1 MPRGLSLL
9 LVFVCPT
16 LVFACNDD
24 VEQAVPEDVCY
35 SGTQWIGGRRG
46 SPHMYP
52 GRDCVGCHIENDGP
66 QLMLGGT
73 VYAYTEGDLA
83 PTTTVTQSGED
94 CFGEPGV
101 NVQVTGFDG
110 QLFDLTTNEAGN
122 FFVEGNPEDLVKP
135 FRVQIKWEA
144 VDGLV
149 RTTPMG
155 TQPSYGGC
163 AKCHT
168 PGVALYPPR
177 PMMGMPPTVVPADE
191 VVQPANSKIGLPGN
205 FVDIFGRAPAP

>member
-24 VEQAVPEDVCY
+24 VEQEVPQDVCY

-46 SPHMYP
+46 SAHMYP

-73 VYAYTEGDLA
+73 VYAYVEGDLA
-83 PTTTVTQSGED
+83 KVGVTQSGED

-101 NVQVTGFDG
+101 NVLVTDSDG
-110 QLFDLTTNEAGN
+110 QVFDLTTNEAGN
-122 FFVEGNPEDLVKP
+122 FFVEGNPED
-135 FRVQIKWEA
+135 FRKTFSVALKWA
-144 VDGLV
+144 DIDGAPQNTV
-149 RTTPMG
+149 MG
-155 TQPSYGGC
+155 TRPSYGGC

-168 PGVALYPPR
+168 PGVERYPAP
-177 PMMGMPPTVVPADE
+177 PMMGMPPTMVPAD
-191 VVQPANSKIGLPGN
+191 QIISPAGSKIGLPGN
-205 FVDIFGRAPAP
+205 FVDIFGQVPAP